1 MLTSVT
7 SLRVLSYNYSSF
19 PLSLPLSRPSESY
32 LHKTCPNTHIVDTR
46 KAFTSADYYFLASPM
61 NVLTQHDLL
70 LPLLSTSILCFYSIT
85 RLLYCTAILRH
96 QRRHHLRTVIGRTD
110 TALHRL
116 RMMYITCLSYVCL
129 SSIAPRRYRLSKLT
143 WPTFQQRYFEPCN
156 KSNEAKKRTLRTP
169 ARCAH

>member
-1 MLTSVT
+1 
-7 SLRVLSYNYSSF
+7 
-19 PLSLPLSRPSESY
+19 
-32 LHKTCPNTHIVDTR
+32 
-46 KAFTSADYYFLASPM
+46 M

-129 SSIAPRRYRLSKLT
+129 SSIAPRRHRLSKLT

-156 KSNEAKKRTLRTP
+156 KSNEAKKRTLRSSGEMCALSRILPECVHNMQCTEFGVLFEPPPAEKLFSFYTP
-169 ARCAH
+169 SPQCQEANSSRPPFLCVFFT